1 MVHTSLKIHKETDK
15 GKAKDAKDEKSTL
28 LKKYVFL
35 EDNDK
40 GTPTLINKWQTK
52 QVEDDKHSKDQFMS
66 DLRSAA
72 MLACSAMQ
80 QTPLTTNDILIIRR
94 ELASQPMKKVIEIWT
109 LQKFKKYTL
118 VLTPYKC
125 EIKERYWTLG
135 RSVLIKNEEMN
146 KSKKHLAL
154 DGRLTSRVPDDDGKD
169 KDKTFNLFF
178 AIERSEDKS
187 KCNLKLKW
195 TTTSITTDVG
205 PVVGNKRK
213 FDNVTQVLEMPYL
226 INETDIPEHTKL
238 IAEDDVQL
246 HKIAKTV

>member
-1 MVHTSLKIHKETDK
+1 METISLINICIIYIHCFMLAQGRSGSRRDVQKGTIDTISEVDKDDPTRFLVSFPLDISKGKPRIVDVISSVVHTSLKIHKETDK

-135 RSVLIKNEEMN
+135 RSVLIKNEEMS
-146 KSKKHLAL
+146 KSKN
-154 DGRLTSRVPDDDGKD
+154 TS
-169 KDKTFNLFF
+169 LWM
-178 AIERSEDKS
+178 A
-187 KCNLKLKW
+187 
-195 TTTSITTDVG
+195 
-205 PVVGNKRK
+205 
-213 FDNVTQVLEMPYL
+213 
-226 INETDIPEHTKL
+226 
-238 IAEDDVQL
+238 A
-246 HKIAKTV
+246 